1 MIPNF
6 LSQTAKALSS
16 DAFIQSQSDNERKA
30 IYIFLQ
36 AFSVLPVIIFIFSG
50 VAVYF
55 VGMLLNP
62 NSTLFEWSR
71 HHKVLVVI
79 ACSALLTLPATVLYS
94 LSASLGTISM
104 KWYRSQQLPV
114 ISPVNAWILA
124 AVFLVCPALVLTAF
138 IATF

>member
-1 MIPNF
+1 VYQF
-6 LSQTAKALSS
+6 LNQTATALSS

-36 AFSVLPVIIFIFSG
+36 AFSILPVIIFTFSG

-62 NSTLFEWSR
+62 NSSLFEWSS
-71 HHKVLVVI
+71 HHKVLVMIV
-79 ACSALLTLPATVLYS
+79 CSALLTLPATVLYS
-94 LSASLGTISM
+94 LSVSLGMISM
-104 KWYRSQQLPV
+104 KWYKSQQLPV
-114 ISPVNAWILA
+114 ISPVNVWILTA
-124 AVFLVCPALVLTAF
+124 TLLLFPAVVLTAF